1 MLSIE
6 SDPIALLGLSPITPR
21 LYGGGF
27 LLARLLRF
35 TQVACGISVIAFFCQ
50 QYFDLL
56 VFDKTAVT
64 QGEYWRLLSGHFTHS
79 SFSHAVWDIIAFSAS
94 LVWLATYSTRALI
107 PSVVAGVLLV
117 NILLLSNGSP
127 INYYCGLSGILFSPL
142 IAAAYLHAKHHKNV
156 MGVMPLL
163 LIVIKLI
170 ADLITQETVFVNTQW
185 QAYPESHLMGA
196 VAGLFV
202 VGVIERLNTLTAR
215 ITGKV

>member
-1 MLSIE
+1 MKNNLVKI
-6 SDPIALLGLSPITPR
+6 LGLSPFTPR

-27 LLARLLRF
+27 FLARLLRF
-35 TQVACGISVIAFFCQ
+35 AQVACGITVIAFFCQ

-56 VFDKTAVT
+56 VFDKAAIT

-79 SFSHAVWDIIAFSAS
+79 SFSHAFWDIIAFSAS

-107 PSVVAGVLLV
+107 SAVIAGVLLV
-117 NILLLSNGSP
+117 NILLLSTWSP

-142 IAAAYLHAKHHKNV
+142 ISAAYFHAKHHKNII
-156 MGVMPLL
+156 GVMPLL
-163 LIVIKLI
+163 LIGIKLI

-202 VGVIERLNTLTAR
+202 VGVIEGLKTLTAK
-215 ITGKV
+215 ITVKN